1 VELSIKSHDLELSDA
16 LKAYTERR
24 LRGSLLGF
32 AERLESVEVRLSD
45 VNGPRGGADKNC
57 AIRVIL
63 RQLGV
68 VFARAKGRHV
78 YSTVDCAASRLR
90 SALVR
95 RLGRRRA
102 DRRRARWISTAATG
116 ERGLAE

>member
-1 VELSIKSHDLELSDA
+1 MELSIKGHDLELSDA

-32 AERLESVEVRLSD
+32 AEWLESVEVRLSD

-63 RQLGV
+63 RHLGV
-68 VFARAKGRHV
+68 VFANAKGRHV

-90 SALVR
+90 SALMR
-95 RLGRRRA
+95 RLGRHRA
-102 DRRRARWISTAATG
+102 DRRRVRWISTA
-116 ERGLAE
+116 LAGDSLAK